1 MASLT
6 PGRATRAAPAPAPP
20 ARALPRFRTARRLA
34 PWIAAA
40 ALAAGCSP
48 EATRQRDGGLG
59 ADPGN
64 RDWIAWGASNPRAAD
79 TTLWP
84 GRDPAPVE
92 RLARG
97 DEPPLPSPP
106 TKTPG
111 RPAERRAFENGAA
124 NPRAPEHR

>member
-1 MASLT
+1 V
-6 PGRATRAAPAPAPP
+6 
-20 ARALPRFRTARRLA
+20 RRLA
-34 PWIAAA
+34 LSIAAA
-40 ALAAGCSP
+40 AIAAGCSP

-64 RDWIAWGASNPRAAD
+64 RHWIAWAPSNPRAAD

-97 DEPPLPSPP
+97 DEPPLPAPV
-106 TKTPG
+106 KTRG
-111 RPAERRAFENGAA
+111 SPAERRAFENGAA
-124 NPRAPEHR
+124 NPRVPEHR